1 MANLFEGNYRPSISS
16 SHLISYAP
24 SGNGRELPCFENGKE
39 VHELGS
45 RDLVEGESKVS
56 RNHEVYAEFLV
67 KFIEDHTKVVLHEEG
82 ALFYQG
88 GPKLSIS
95 SDEEDL
101 VASKNL
107 KAVKTEGVG
116 AGRGVEVVDGGVD
129 FAVFDLVVV

>member
-1 MANLFEGNYRPSISS
+1 MTNLFEGNYRPSISS
-16 SHLISYAP
+16 SHLTSNAP
-24 SGNGRELPCFENGKE
+24 PGNGSELPCFENGKE
-39 VHELGS
+39 IHKLS
-45 RDLVEGESKVS
+45 SCDFIEGESEVS
-56 RNHEVYAEFLV
+56 RNNEVYAKFLV

-116 AGRGVEVVDGGVD
+116 AGCGVEVVDGGVN
-129 FAVFDLVVV
+129 FTVFDFVVI